1 MSLEYAM
8 LGFLQS
14 TPLSGYD
21 MKKMFDNT
29 IKHFWSADQS
39 QIYRTL
45 ARLTEANFIKSETV
59 INDGKPNSKVYY
71 ITDEG
76 KEKFNQWLLTP
87 TAPVEPR
94 ISWLIQIFFAGGL
107 PDEAIIDLLEQITV
121 KMREIK
127 ETYEKYFLNE
137 TQNSN
142 GQISKRDLFFRK
154 LTIDYGIAMNQ
165 STIGWIENAI
175 DSIRRKE
182 YCGEEE

>member
-1 MSLEYAM
+1 MSLEFAM

-21 MKKMFDNT
+21 MKKMFDHT
-29 IKHFWSADQS
+29 VRHFWSADQS

-45 ARLTEANFIKSETV
+45 ARLTEDDFIKSETV

-71 ITDEG
+71 ITDKG
-76 KEKFNQWLLTP
+76 REKFSQWLISP
-87 TAPVEPR
+87 TSLVEPR
-94 ISWLIQIFFAGGL
+94 ISWLIQVFFAGGL
-107 PDEAIIDLLEQITV
+107 HDEAIIEVLEQIVV

-127 ETYEKYFLNE
+127 EKYEEYLLNE
-137 TQNSN
+137 TQTSN

-154 LTIDYGIAMNQ
+154 LTIDYGITMNQ

-182 YCGEEE
+182 YCSEEE